1 MFHESRYILWNQ
13 EVRDFDTGI
22 WHQNCSSLLLVDSSL
37 SKTFGCD
44 RTLLVCVADRT
55 TQPTEPRRERAGICV
70 KILHV
75 FILALDTCD
84 ARGGVALLR
93 DDSLLHSEAHT
104 TAEDYSS
111 WLLPAIDRVLMSA
124 ALTLRDIELYAVAA
138 GPGSFTGVRVGL
150 TTVKAWSEVYSR
162 PIAAVSRLEAVA
174 SEGTGSAPYVAA
186 FIDAR
191 RNQVF
196 AALYRRQPGGLERL
210 DEEMVIAPDKFL
222 DWCLDQTG
230 SERID
235 WASPD
240 PQCLT
245 QTPEWSSHL
254 GQASPEAV
262 QGVST
267 LLAPRI
273 GQIGYRLAQHGHLT
287 DALSLD
293 ANYVRRSDAELFSK
307 GATHHVK

>member
-1 MFHESRYILWNQ
+1 
-13 EVRDFDTGI
+13 
-22 WHQNCSSLLLVDSSL
+22 
-37 SKTFGCD
+37 
-44 RTLLVCVADRT
+44 
-55 TQPTEPRRERAGICV
+55 
-70 KILHV
+70 
-75 FILALDTCD
+75 
-84 ARGGVALLR
+84 
-93 DDSLLHSEAHT
+93 
-104 TAEDYSS
+104 
-111 WLLPAIDRVLMSA
+111 
-124 ALTLRDIELYAVAA
+124 VAA

-174 SEGTGSAPYVAA
+174 SESTGSAPYVAA

-196 AALYRRQPGGLERL
+196 AALYRRQATTLERL

-235 WASPD
+235 WVSPD

-245 QTPEWSSHL
+245 QTQEWSSRL
-254 GQASPEAV
+254 GQPSPEGV
-262 QGVST
+262 QWISP
-267 LLAPRI
+267 LLALRI
-273 GQIGYRLAQHGHLT
+273 GQIGYRLAQQGRLT

-293 ANYVRRSDAELFSK
+293 ANYVRRSDAEFFWK
-307 GATHHVK
+307 GASRHVK